1 VLDPSSPLV
10 NVSVVIP
17 QTATELSL
25 NRHAPSLELSASS
38 STSPLKLKAVVLNNN
53 LFDRADMQS
62 SVLHV
67 SIGSAGY
74 VASDAS
80 SRRLTGS
87 NKPASVTVVL
97 QNNSPLEVLNATAAK
112 SFELSCSKGR
122 KSSLNETCLYPQVV
136 YECVCMYLYTY
147 F

>member
-1 VLDPSSPLV
+1 
-10 NVSVVIP
+10 
-17 QTATELSL
+17 
-25 NRHAPSLELSASS
+25 
-38 STSPLKLKAVVLNNN
+38 
-53 LFDRADMQS
+53 MQS

-87 NKPASVTVVL
+87 DKPASVKVVL

-112 SFELSCSKGR
+112 SFELSCSKNR
-122 KSSLNETCLYPQVV
+122 ESSLNETCLYPQVV
-136 YECVCMYLYTY
+136 YVCVCMYVCIYIRTFNVSLYLEFLRAMSSICTVTDLQQVY
-147 F
+147 